1 MRRLAASLVLASV
14 LFTLCSCG
22 RTDYA
27 ESEISTTESNNI
39 VEETD
44 NFSIDTQNESSYRNC
59 DDALQVMGFTVYE
72 EEYGYTDYGITI
84 KNCTDEIIHTVS
96 VNVLYL
102 DDSGNI
108 VSTSYPQV
116 PFRVQPNQTVSINGL
131 VASGTASSMTV
142 DSYSFLTLT
151 NEYVDGFFT
160 EIPEAISIEEDGKKI
175 FHEAD
180 AVSNNAVE
188 NDCVLT
194 DGTDAIVISDMTSLG
209 DNGYGYTTF
218 EATITNNTDA
228 EIHDMTLNTIFLD
241 ETGNITGGTYP
252 YISVRIQ
259 PNQSAVVEGIVES
272 GQYEYFTFDGYSYL
286 TGEEYITGFFSVIP
300 KAVML
305 SDSNHVTSEEKVT
318 ENETETMIET
328 ESVAGV
334 AESTFNTMMNL
345 TKADCTVNALGQY
358 VYNGLALTSD
368 DCEWID
374 NPLNKEGTVEA
385 GAVYRKLALCLDAF
399 AIGNDW
405 SSYAPIILGYTPES
419 RDEFARYVDD
429 LSTFIV
435 DSQAANSIRAKFQTM
450 NSISVTEEDNT
461 YTIVISDLAETA
473 KELNVCDE
481 MMGHILC
488 AFHDGG
494 ATVTFEGNTCTIE
507 YKDYWAG

>member
-1 MRRLAASLVLASV
+1 MKRLVALLVLVSM
-14 LFTLCSCG
+14 LSILCSCS
-22 RTDYA
+22 RIRNEVD
-27 ESEISTTESNNI
+27 EIIKTEPSNI
-39 VEETD
+39 VEEIAILD
-44 NFSIDTQNESSYRNC
+44 GYVQNELAYNNC

-72 EEYGYTDYGITI
+72 KDYGYTYYDITV
-84 KNCTDEIIHTVS
+84 KNCTDEIIHTIS
-96 VNVLYL
+96 INVLYL
-102 DDSGNI
+102 DDYGNI
-108 VSTSYPQV
+108 VGTSYPQV
-116 PFRVQPNQTVSINGL
+116 PFRVQPNQTVSINSL
-131 VASGTASSMTV
+131 VESDTASSLTV

-151 NEYVDGFFT
+151 DEYVDGFFT
-160 EIPEAISIEEDGKKI
+160 EIPDAISLGESGKKI
-175 FHEAD
+175 FCESD
-180 AVSNNAVE
+180 ELPNNAVNNE
-188 NDCVLT
+188 YVLSG
-194 DGTDAIVISDMTSLG
+194 GTDNIIISNMVSLG
-209 DNGYGYTTF
+209 DDGYGYTTF

-241 ETGNITGGTYP
+241 EAGNIAGGTYP

-272 GQYEYFTFDGYSYL
+272 GQYEYFTFDGYSHL

-305 SDSNHVTSEEKVT
+305 SDSNHVTSEETVT
-318 ENETETMIET
+318 EFETEPIIET
-328 ESVAGV
+328 ENVIGV

-345 TKADCTVNALGQY
+345 TKDDCTVNALGQY

-385 GAVYRKLALCLDAF
+385 SAVYRKLALCLDAF

-405 SSYAPIILGYTPES
+405 SSYAPIILGYAPES

-461 YTIVISDLAETA
+461 YTIVISDLTETA

-494 ATVTFEGNTCTIE
+494 ATVTFEGNTCTIK
-507 YKDYWAG
+507 YKDYWAS